1 MAFQCFDPNDSKRYP
16 AFTLY
21 PFYHKA
27 EKMRW
32 ASACVVH
39 LADTKNL
46 IFCSGETGRDPETDR
61 QPRNFD
67 EERARV
73 GVVFDGIK
81 AQTKGS
87 WTRLKEILEGL
98 ESCLEDIVFAR
109 RYVANRND
117 WFDARDAQA
126 EFFRQQ
132 APDLAENHRSGTL
145 LKEIKLDLPE
155 MLIEIDVIAAQ
166 PKQR

>member
-1 MAFQCFDPNDSKRYP
+1 MAFQSFDPNDSKRYP

-87 WTRLKEILEGL
+87 WTRLKEIL
-98 ESCLEDIVFAR
+98 
-109 RYVANRND
+109 VANHGD
-117 WFDARDAQA
+117 VPARLTIT
-126 EFFRQQ
+126 E
-132 APDLAENHRSGTL
+132 PDVFETVIA
-145 LKEIKLDLPE
+145 LPE
-155 MLIEIDVIAAQ
+155 TLKVNPTDDLLVRVERLFGEKVVRLA
-166 PKQR
+166 